1 MNHCTCLT
9 IEWSRHNFR
18 LGALIVRVVVSTTF
32 IFGVPASVCMSRTR
46 AHSVAG
52 NEDVTILFPMETI
65 RNVPTEHTFAV
76 SFAVIKRTGRYLSAE

>member
-18 LGALIVRVVVSTTF
+18 LGILIAKVVVSKTF

-52 NEDVTILFPMETI
+52 NEGVTILFPMETF
-65 RNVPTEHTFAV
+65 RNVSIFAV
-76 SFAVIKRTGRYLSAE
+76 SFAVIKRASLYLSAE